1 MKTTKGILGKD
12 DTRSDGVLHVA
23 FELSQNKWKL
33 GFGDGERMRFKTI
46 AARDL
51 VQLQEEIEKARERFK
66 LRGDVRIVSCYE
78 AGRDGFWLHRYLES
92 CGVENVV
99 VDSSSIEV
107 DRRKRRAKT
116 DRIDAGK
123 LLTMLMRYQRGER
136 LSWRVLRV
144 PGEEEEDGRHLHRE
158 LEVLKKERVMH
169 RNRMKGLLIQQGIA
183 LKNPSSRRFLEEL
196 ETLRTWDGKPLPL
209 DFKARIV
216 REYGRLKEVEG
227 QIYVLRKERQG
238 RLEQA
243 ASPSVRKVVQL
254 MSLRGIAV
262 ESSWKFVMEFFG
274 WREFRNRKEL
284 AALSGLTPTP
294 YDSGGSQREQGIS
307 KAGNRRIR
315 SLAVEMAWVWLRFQ
329 PQSKLSQWFMER
341 FSAGGR
347 RMRRI
352 GIVAVARK
360 LLIDLWRYLE
370 HGVIPEGVLLRTET
384 PKFY

>member
-1 MKTTKGILGKD
+1 MKTTEKTPGKD
-12 DTRSDGVLHVA
+12 DTRNDGVLHLA
-23 FELSQNKWKL
+23 FELSENKWKL

-46 AARDL
+46 EARDL
-51 VQLQEEIEKARERFK
+51 AKLEEEIEKATERFK
-66 LRGDVRIVSCYE
+66 LRGDAKIVSCYE
-78 AGRDGFWLHRYLES
+78 AGRDGFWLHRYLRS

-116 DRIDAGK
+116 DRIDAEK
-123 LLTMLMRYQRGER
+123 LLTMLTRYQRGER
-136 LSWRVLRV
+136 LSWRVVRV

-183 LKNPSSRRFLEEL
+183 LKNPSSRRLLVEL
-196 ETLRTWDGKPLPL
+196 ETLKTWDGKPLPL

-254 MSLRGIAV
+254 MSLRGIGV

-307 KAGNRRIR
+307 KAGNKRIR

-370 HGVIPEGVLLRTET
+370 HGVIPEGVLLKTGT
-384 PKFY
+384 PEFY